1 MRVSVKTIHQFG
13 IDVMKAAGLDDYEAE
28 HLSHSLIL
36 RISEVWE
43 AMVSAG
49 YRPMLNV

>member
-28 HLSHSLIL
+28 HLSHSLIFADL
-36 RISEVWE
+36 RGCLLYTSSFQIKLLS
-43 AMVSAG
+43 
-49 YRPMLNV
+49 